1 MNIGTLTIELSANV
15 AKLRTD
21 MDQAKQVVTSGVEQ
35 ISTAIATAKNALAG
49 LGAVTSVAGFAA
61 LVDKT
66 IESAAEMHRLSQRT
80 GVAVESLSAL
90 KSAAKFTGTSMDEI
104 GGAMQKLSKG
114 MVDATEDGGKTGQ
127 ALKLLGIS
135 VKDASGKMKS
145 ADQVTLEVAKS
156 LEQYK
161 DGAGK
166 TAVVMDIF
174 GKSGANLLPML
185 TELAEKGNLNGKI
198 TTEQAKQAYEFEK
211 ALAKLKNQFTGMFN
225 ALALDL
231 IPVISKMSGL
241 FKTGMEVAVAYWAVF
256 YGVPALVTM
265 GTAALGRLQMTLALV
280 QLEMA
285 QGATVAS
292 LFGRSI
298 ASITGPAELAQG
310 ALGKLK
316 VAGGVL
322 IAAYAGWE
330 LGKWLSENFSWAR
343 QAGIYMVG
351 GLTQA
356 FEALKAA
363 GEVLWVTLKS
373 GFNAV
378 LEPVGNM
385 TAWLFE
391 KVATGLKMI
400 GAGEVSKALNEI
412 SDKIRSFSKNNSSF
426 ADELGKVTAEYQ
438 KNRAAITQNIDGM
451 LEYERSEK
459 KVAEATQNTKK
470 DLKATAEAAAAKESD
485 YQKLIRT
492 MREKVAAAEAELVAG
507 RALNEAERER
517 MKLLSDIANGTIKVT
532 EYEKKRLLTQIG
544 LLDSL
549 LKSKQA
555 SEAMKK
561 VFDDWNQASKQ
572 RIDAAEKE
580 AEAAEKMVAT
590 LGMTRSEIAQLELSR
605 LQEQLAQRSSIGLTL
620 DEIKELEK
628 LIEAK
633 RRSANAFKAAEAYDA
648 ALKAAQAL
656 ADEWKRMA
664 DDINQSLSKAIM
676 KGFTGTKG
684 FITDFIAQLK
694 GLFAKLVLQP
704 ILAPVSAGIA
714 SIMVPGGA
722 QAQPGGAAGGIG
734 GAVNA
739 ISTGQS
745 IINLVSNGFTGMS
758 TMLGNGIASLG
769 SMIGS
774 SSMSAFGAGMIAP
787 NAAIHGTTMTAAEL
801 YGSMG
806 MTTQASAASLGSSVA
821 SAMPYVAAAVA
832 AYYVATK
839 GFGHGDRKTESE
851 DITANLSG
859 GDVTG
864 SKNVHHVKEGGWF
877 SSDIRGVWNFDL
889 NSGKTVADGVSYNDT
904 TGTAI
909 AAGKAIKAGYDA
921 LIASSEG
928 YAKALGV
935 NAEFLK
941 TTSYSLSF
949 DVGKTQEEFAQ
960 NLSKALGTVADAMAN
975 QIYPGISKLAKE
987 GETAGQTLARVAGDV
1002 SSVNDVFG
1010 KLGLSLFAISDAGLT
1025 AVEKLVAASGGLQNF
1040 QQASSNYYANFY
1052 SEEEKRATVIR
1063 QLTDEFAKANLGT
1076 LPQTREGFRA
1086 LVEQMS
1092 KAGTPEQVAALL
1104 RLSGAFASVVPA
1116 IDQVTKA
1123 TEELNLAAQQQ
1134 ELTIKILQLQG
1145 NATAALAMQREK
1157 ELAALDPSLRGL
1169 QQWINA
1175 LEDQKTATESAAA
1188 AAKAAADRE
1197 RELANQRNDLQIQ
1210 VLQLEGNATAA
1221 LAMQRQKEL
1230 AALDPSLQ
1238 ALQRRI
1244 YALQDEKTA
1253 ADSAKAAT
1261 ASAFDGLK
1269 TAITNQKSVI
1279 DAAYAK
1285 QSAALK
1291 AHADQVRAQY
1301 QAQTQA
1307 AQASLNAI
1315 NSVVAKLS
1323 GVANNLRVDDVVTGF
1338 SRRLSAINQ
1347 AQSAVSSVKAGA
1359 SILSVSGM
1367 DDMLRELQK
1376 PSEQFYSSFE
1386 AYAYD
1391 QARAAGS
1398 IAELERMGKAQAS
1411 VAEMTLASIN
1421 AAAAAAQAEFEQ
1433 QQAVLD
1439 AQHKEDLAKLDEQ
1452 LAAAQAQLD
1461 AINGVSKNVMS
1472 VEAALKAFSQALA
1485 AQNAAK
1491 AAGVA
1496 GGSSGGRDPATSAR
1510 NADDEQRKLTR
1521 EFSIKRTEAMAAAL
1535 DKNIRDKDFLSS
1547 VGISESVAK
1556 DMLAFSQDMIKRGGS
1571 TVQYDVYSLLSESLG
1586 FDVKEAAS
1594 AYLKTKGG
1602 ADKKG
1607 DILFDRDA
1615 PTNPFA
1621 AAGYVDAD
1629 KAAQLAE
1636 RLGYSRSIIDGS
1648 HKDGLDFVPKD
1659 DYIARLHYGEEVLTQ
1674 GEAKERRNG
1683 KDAEVTALRDE
1694 VKQLRSDANSFLT
1707 ALVQNS
1713 GKITRILTRVAQDGD
1728 AIVTKAASTS

>member
-66 IESAAEMHRLSQRT
+66 IESAAEMHRLAQRT

-114 MVDATEDGGKTGQ
+114 MVSASEDGGKTGQ

-135 VKDASGKMKS
+135 VTDASGKMKS

-166 TAVVMDIF
+166 TALVMDIF

-185 TELAEKGNLNGKI
+185 AELAEKGNLNGKI
-198 TTEQAKQAYEFEK
+198 TTEQGKQAYEFEK

-231 IPVISKMSGL
+231 IPTISKMAGL

-265 GTAALGRLQMTLALV
+265 ATAALGRLQMTLALV

-285 QGATVAS
+285 QGATVAT

-298 ASITGPAELAQG
+298 ASIAGPAELAQG

-316 VAGGVL
+316 VAAGVL
-322 IAAYAGWE
+322 IAAYAGVQI
-330 LGKWLSENFSWAR
+330 GTWLSENFSWAR

-351 GLTQA
+351 GLMQA

-363 GEVLWVTLKS
+363 GEVLWATLKS

-378 LEPVGNM
+378 IEPLGNM

-391 KVATGLKMI
+391 KIATGLKMI
-400 GAGEVSKALNEI
+400 GAGEVSKALSEI

-459 KVAEATQNTKK
+459 KVAEATQNTQKE
-470 DLKATAEAAAAKESD
+470 LKATAEAAAAKESD
-485 YQKLIRT
+485 YQKLIKT

-517 MKLLSDIANGTIKVT
+517 VKLLSDIANGTIKVT

-580 AEAAEKMVAT
+580 AEAAEKMVVT

-633 RRSANAFKAAEAYDA
+633 RRSADAFKAAEAYDA

-745 IINLVSNGFTGMS
+745 IMSLISNGFTGMS
-758 TMLGNGIASLG
+758 NMLGNGIASLG
-769 SMIGS
+769 GMIGS
-774 SSMSAFGAGMIAP
+774 GSMSAFGAGMIAP
-787 NAAIHGTTMTAAEL
+787 NAAIHGTSMTAAEI

-806 MTTQASAASLGSSVA
+806 MQSSASAASLGSSVA

-839 GFGHGDRKTESE
+839 GFGHGERKTESE
-851 DITANLSG
+851 DITANLMG

-904 TGTAI
+904 TGTSI
-909 AAGKAIKAGYDA
+909 AAGKAIKAGYDS
-921 LIASSEG
+921 LLASTEA

-935 NAEFLK
+935 NADFLK

-975 QIYPGISKLAKE
+975 QIYPSINKLAKE
-987 GETAGQTLARVAGDV
+987 GESAGQTLARVAGNV

-1010 KLGLSLFAISDAGLT
+1010 KLGFALYQINDAGLA
-1025 AVEKLVAASGGLQNF
+1025 AVDKLIEASGGLQNF

-1052 SEEEKRATVIR
+1052 SEEEKRATIIK

-1076 LPQTREGFRA
+1076 LPQSREGFRA

-1092 KAGTPEQVAALL
+1092 KVGTSEQVATLL
-1104 RLSGAFASVVPA
+1104 RLSGAFAGVSEAVEQSLTRVEQIVFYSDNLSSAQSMREIGGDHHAEVLSRRAAQALSAQQVDEQAKLFADMVAKSVAQVGEALLKGDAMQALSAAMQSFRAERQQYQTAGAVNVGALNALLTSWREKAAQELIGQASVNALAVQNISQLLTSLSVVRGEDSKRNESRQLSEFYQTTSDSMSKAFSSMFDAMVERQFIDERMASAPGIASVLKAQANLNFASYNDTNKSQDVIAYEKTLAALNWQFNAGALTSADYGKAVQLANDLIGQSVTLYRDQAAQLKA
-1116 IDQVTKA
+1116 IQQAKYEFAQAGNDSIVYYFDRIAKSVADLSTEAEKLASPLAKA
-1123 TEELNLAAQQQ
+1123 TEAMGRMQSIADVLSTSARAAKTDVRFSDSAAKA
-1134 ELTIKILQLQG
+1134 EAV
-1145 NATAALAMQREK
+1145 ATAANLLKKTITTADASKAEQVLKQNANFQMLGDEQVKAMSFLLDGIKAFDANSLEAGFMRITDAFAKKTLNADQYK
-1157 ELAALDPSLRGL
+1157 SMIDIAASTYKGPEEAAKSMVDSFTRLRDAMRSFSDQLLTDSRFTTLTSEQSLEQLLL
-1169 QQWINA
+1169 QYGQA
-1175 LEDQKTATESAAA
+1175 KSSAAA
-1188 AAKAAADRE
+1188 GDDPGGQKYQQLATALLDKSLYSSQAEYNTVFSRVYGDALKLESIGSANGSQSVVA
-1197 RELANQRNDLQIQ
+1197 ELRRANQELVKKVDDMKGEL
-1210 VLQLEGNATAA
+1210 TAA
-1221 LAMQRQKEL
+1221 LIQIARNT
-1230 AALDPSLQ
+1230 S
-1238 ALQRRI
+1238 
-1244 YALQDEKTA
+1244 KT
-1253 ADSAKAAT
+1253 SQ
-1261 ASAFDGLK
+1261 G
-1269 TAITNQKSVI
+1269 I
-1279 DAAYAK
+1279 
-1285 QSAALK
+1285 
-1291 AHADQVRAQY
+1291 
-1301 QAQTQA
+1301 
-1307 AQASLNAI
+1307 
-1315 NSVVAKLS
+1315 
-1323 GVANNLRVDDVVTGF
+1323 
-1338 SRRLSAINQ
+1338 
-1347 AQSAVSSVKAGA
+1347 
-1359 SILSVSGM
+1359 
-1367 DDMLRELQK
+1367 
-1376 PSEQFYSSFE
+1376 
-1386 AYAYD
+1386 
-1391 QARAAGS
+1391 
-1398 IAELERMGKAQAS
+1398 
-1411 VAEMTLASIN
+1411 
-1421 AAAAAAQAEFEQ
+1421 
-1433 QQAVLD
+1433 
-1439 AQHKEDLAKLDEQ
+1439 EQ
-1452 LAAAQAQLD
+1452 L
-1461 AINGVSKNVMS
+1461 N
-1472 VEAALKAFSQALA
+1472 
-1485 AQNAAK
+1485 
-1491 AAGVA
+1491 
-1496 GGSSGGRDPATSAR
+1496 T
-1510 NADDEQRKLTR
+1510 
-1521 EFSIKRTEAMAAAL
+1521 
-1535 DKNIRDKDFLSS
+1535 
-1547 VGISESVAK
+1547 VG
-1556 DMLAFSQDMIKRGGS
+1556 L
-1571 TVQYDVYSLLSESLG
+1571 
-1586 FDVKEAAS
+1586 
-1594 AYLKTKGG
+1594 
-1602 ADKKG
+1602 
-1607 DILFDRDA
+1607 
-1615 PTNPFA
+1615 P
-1621 AAGYVDAD
+1621 
-1629 KAAQLAE
+1629 
-1636 RLGYSRSIIDGS
+1636 
-1648 HKDGLDFVPKD
+1648 
-1659 DYIARLHYGEEVLTQ
+1659 
-1674 GEAKERRNG
+1674 
-1683 KDAEVTALRDE
+1683 
-1694 VKQLRSDANSFLT
+1694 
-1707 ALVQNS
+1707 
-1713 GKITRILTRVAQDGD
+1713 
-1728 AIVTKAASTS
+1728 